1 MNFNSI
7 FLHRSNKYG
16 VPLPAML
23 LARPREGRIESV
35 PLASIPVQDMAQ
47 ILANAPLEAFVSIS
61 YRIRK
66 LFEVKSTLMNG
77 NILAYMFQLLEALG
91 CHILWVNT
99 VWFDFAVH

>member
-7 FLHRSNKYG
+7 FLHRSNKYDA
-16 VPLPAML
+16 PLPAML

-35 PLASIPVQDMAQ
+35 PLASIPMQDMAQ

-66 LFEVKSTLMNG
+66 LSEVKSTLMNG
-77 NILAYMFQLLEALG
+77 NILAYMFSAFGGTEVSCSVGEYYL
-91 CHILWVNT
+91 V
-99 VWFDFAVH
+99 